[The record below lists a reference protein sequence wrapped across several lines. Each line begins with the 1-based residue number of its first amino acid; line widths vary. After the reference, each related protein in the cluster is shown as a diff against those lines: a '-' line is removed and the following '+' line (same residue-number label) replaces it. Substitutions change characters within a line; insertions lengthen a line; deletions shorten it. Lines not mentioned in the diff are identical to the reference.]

1 MGTSGSDG
9 RGDRAMITS
18 DERRAIAA
26 RIDGLLD
33 GGREPWWSDEYACVM
48 GRSLPN
54 YTKGNQD
61 RAAVMRR
68 IRELCE
74 SPDEGE
80 EYKRGFDEGFN
91 AADDWYVEKG
101 DEELAAH
108 GLLRMPRDA
117 DGMPIR
123 LGDMLE
129 TTRGGTEVGEVT
141 HIEYQEG
148 AVMMTIGFECDSS
161 VTDLARHF
169 RHHLDTC
176 ASLADEIDRWVDS
189 EQDPDE
195 PYEPLRSIARRLRE
209 MKGDAR

>member
-1 MGTSGSDG
+1 
-9 RGDRAMITS
+9 MITN

-26 RIDGLLD
+26 RADEVTFDMGSVVCDVMRGLLHVLGVESEGVSMWYTD
-33 GGREPWWSDEYACVM
+33 GR
-48 GRSLPN
+48 
-54 YTKGNQD
+54 
-61 RAAVMRR
+61 RALAR

-74 SPDEGE
+74 LP
-80 EYKRGFDEGFN
+80 
-91 AADDWYVEKG
+91 DDWYVERG

-108 GLLRMPRDA
+108 GLLRAPRDA
-117 DGMPIR
+117 DGAPI
-123 LGDMLE
+123 LPGDMLE

-148 AVMMTIGFECDSS
+148 AVMVTIGFECDSS

-169 RHHLDTC
+169 RHRLDTC

-195 PYEPLRSIARRLRE
+195 PYEPLRSIARRLR
-209 MKGDAR
+209 KIGGGAR